1 MRGSAGIIVNSFD
14 ALEANVLRAIVDG
27 RCTPG
32 SPPPPIYSVGP
43 IVKETSSAV
52 SKHMCLTW
60 LDSQPKGS
68 VVFLCFGRDGVFFE
82 AQLAEMAKGL
92 EKSGARFLWV
102 VRDPERT
109 RHTMDLDSI
118 LPSGFLD
125 RTKDRGLVVER
136 WAPQSE
142 VLSHGSVGGFVT
154 HCGWNSILESLCVGV
169 PMIGWPLYAEQKM
182 TKHSLVHEIGVVLEL
197 KMDEPRD
204 GVTVSADELANRV
217 VELMTDSE
225 RGKAVRDRVTAMKEA
240 AAAAMSVNGSSHVA
254 VTKLVESFKQG

>member
-102 VRDPERT
+102 VRDPE
-109 RHTMDLDSI
+109 
-118 LPSGFLD
+118 
-125 RTKDRGLVVER
+125 
-136 WAPQSE
+136 SE